1 LLDDARAFK
10 KASLPSQNAN
20 LGNFLRH
27 EYRDVDPELIW
38 NITQENLSTLVEAA
52 RKLVGMLRGSVPA

>member
-1 LLDDARAFK
+1 MQRLVELSIDWHK
-10 KASLPSQNAN
+10 IET

-38 NITQENLSTLVEAA
+38 SITQENLPHLAQVA
-52 RKLVGMLRGSVPA
+52 RALANSISEGALT